1 MTTSAHRP
9 GQPTAT
15 DSELDL
21 DDIVAL
27 ARIAAGIIGHPLS
40 PDQSSRLKTAWT
52 SSHPRTLRSIAQH
65 LDPPPP

>member
-9 GQPTAT
+9 GRHAT
-15 DSELDL
+15 TDPELDL
-21 DDIVAL
+21 NDIVTL

-52 SSHPRTLRSIAQH
+52 SSNPRTLHSIAQH
-65 LDPPPP
+65 LDPPTP